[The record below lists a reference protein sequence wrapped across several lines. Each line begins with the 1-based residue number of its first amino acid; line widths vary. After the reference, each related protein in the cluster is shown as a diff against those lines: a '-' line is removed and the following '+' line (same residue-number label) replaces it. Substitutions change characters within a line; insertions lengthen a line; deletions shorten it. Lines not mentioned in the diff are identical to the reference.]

1 MSRGCVLD
9 ASALLCLLR
18 DEPGSE
24 AVAAVMP
31 NAVISAVNLSE
42 AVAKLAEVGMNAADI
57 DQTLAPLQLK
67 VLAFDQD
74 AAIAAGLLRPATRSV
89 GLSFGDRACIA
100 LANKL
105 GGEALTTDRA
115 WARLDVGVVIK
126 LAR

>member
-1 MSRGCVLD
+1 MSIGCVLD
-9 ASALLCLLR
+9 ASALLYLLR

-24 AVAAVMP
+24 AVTAVMP
-31 NAVISAVNLSE
+31 NAVISVVNLSE

-105 GGEALTTDRA
+105 GREAVTTDRA